1 MSGLIRWWRIY
12 SPFGHRLASSAAC
25 VQSILR
31 ATLTHAANPRK
42 TADRSLA
49 SLDGVSFI
57 RRAIDFIIV
66 CRRRRWRLP
75 FGLVG
80 DGHQK
85 TSWTRS
91 LVTEDDTILFSL
103 IISVIVVLLI
113 YYANTGPMLYSAHRQ
128 IGFSTPALQS
138 RNHLLQTSLLRPQF
152 LDFS

>member
-57 RRAIDFIIV
+57 RRAIDFTRIAKRVILSQGANHAQQKFHLSKLLV
-66 CRRRRWRLP
+66 EQVLNLP
-75 FGLVG
+75 IW
-80 DGHQK
+80 Q
-85 TSWTRS
+85 
-91 LVTEDDTILFSL
+91 
-103 IISVIVVLLI
+103 
-113 YYANTGPMLYSAHRQ
+113 
-128 IGFSTPALQS
+128 
-138 RNHLLQTSLLRPQF
+138 
-152 LDFS
+152 